1 MRVRILPYKA
11 GSASARALSQ
21 AMGVRRLRTERS
33 TFNVR
38 PTDVIINWGNAAPP
52 FTIGVD
58 PIARCRLYAGLW
70 LNHPNRVKEALCKL
84 TSLIFFREAGVPHPE
99 FTSNWEV
106 AHSWLGDGAT
116 VVARTLLRASGGRG
130 LVLVQPGEDLP
141 VAGLYTRYV
150 KKRTEYRIHVGK
162 LEGDNYVIIDA
173 QEKRRRSG
181 VAHVHQQVRN
191 AANGW
196 VYCREAV
203 TPPEDAIGAAVRSVD
218 ALGLDFGAVDL
229 GWNSHSRM
237 ATVYEV
243 NTAPG
248 LDGTSPDR
256 YARYFADRL
265 GTGLRG

>member
-38 PTDVIINWGNAAPP
+38 PTDVIINWGNSAPP
-52 FTIGVD
+52 FTRG
-58 PIARCRLYAGLW
+58 AGLW
-70 LNHPNRVKEALCKL
+70 LNHPNRVREALCKL
-84 TSLIFFREAGVPHPE
+84 TSLIMFREAGVPHPE

-106 AHSWLGDGAT
+106 AHSWLGEGAP

-196 VYCREAV
+196 VYCRNAV
-203 TPPEDAIGAAVRSVD
+203 APPEDAIAAAVRSVV

-229 GWNSHSRM
+229 GWNDLRQA

-248 LDGTSPDR
+248 LDGSSPDR

-265 GTGLRG
+265 GSQPGSS